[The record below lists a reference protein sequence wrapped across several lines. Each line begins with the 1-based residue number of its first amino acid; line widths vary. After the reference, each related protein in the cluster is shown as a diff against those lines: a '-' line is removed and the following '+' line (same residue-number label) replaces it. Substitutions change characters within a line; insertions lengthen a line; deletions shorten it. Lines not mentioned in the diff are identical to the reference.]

1 MSESLRPDPQEQESS
16 ISVLLVTAHDW
27 FASALQAVLEPEGF
41 AFARVRSARLAVRD
55 SRLVNPEIVIIGENL
70 PDMQVPELA
79 GALRTA
85 GLRDSVHILVYSPNF
100 WAESDEAAAMA
111 AGAWDIIKEPVRSQL
126 IVAKLRRLLEIKRL
140 IEQTEEGSLADTA
153 TGLYNLAGLMRVVRL
168 LEANATRTS
177 VPLSCVVL
185 GPGEPAV
192 GPKLDVQRQLTANL
206 AKRNLRTSDA
216 VGWLGEAEL
225 GIVAYNTSA
234 AGVTT
239 MVRRLNRQLEQSAD
253 WMDASGPLS
262 AGIVEFPLAGPA
274 TEGAQPRSPVA
285 SRIASLTRFAAART
299 ALRQARE
306 GGGGIRIAEIS

>member
-1 MSESLRPDPQEQESS
+1 MSESLRPDTQSRS
-16 ISVLLVTAHDW
+16 TSVLLVTAHDW

-70 PDMQVPELA
+70 PDMKVPELSR
-79 GALRTA
+79 ALRSA
-85 GLRDSVHILVYSPNF
+85 GLRDSVPILVYSPNF

-140 IEQTEEGSLADTA
+140 IELTEEGSLTDTA

-168 LEANATRTS
+168 LEANASRTA
-177 VPLSCVVL
+177 VPMSCVVL
-185 GPGEPAV
+185 GPAEPAT
-192 GPKLDVQRQLTANL
+192 GDRLEIQRQATAEV
-206 AKRNLRTSDA
+206 AKRTLRTSDA
-216 VGWLGEAEL
+216 MGWLGETEL
-225 GIVAYNTSA
+225 GVVAYNTSA

-239 MVRRLNRQLEQSAD
+239 MVRRLNRQIEPIGD
-253 WMDASGPLS
+253 WRPGTGPFS
-262 AGIVEFPLAGPA
+262 AGIVEFPSTDL
-274 TEGAQPRSPVA
+274 GAEDAKARNPVA
-285 SRIASLTRFAAART
+285 NRIASLTRFAAART

>member
-1 MSESLRPDPQEQESS
+1 MSESIRPDPQSKS
-16 ISVLLVTAHDW
+16 TSVLLVTAHDW

-41 AFARVRSARLAVRD
+41 AFARARSARLAVRD

-70 PDMQVPELA
+70 PDMQVPDLSR
-79 GALRTA
+79 ALRSA
-85 GLRDSVHILVYSPNF
+85 GLRDSVPILVYSPNF

-140 IEQTEEGSLADTA
+140 IELTEEGSLTDTA

-168 LEANATRTS
+168 LEANASRTA
-177 VPLSCVVL
+177 VPMSCVVL
-185 GPGEPAV
+185 GPAEPAT
-192 GPKLDVQRQLTANL
+192 GDRLETQRRQTAEL
-206 AKRNLRTSDA
+206 AKRTLRTSDA
-216 VGWLGEAEL
+216 IGWLGENEL
-225 GIVAYNTSA
+225 GVVAYNTSA

-239 MVRRLNRQLEQSAD
+239 MVRRLNRQIEPVGD
-253 WMDASGPLS
+253 WRPGSGPLS
-262 AGIVEFPLAGPA
+262 AGIVEFPSTDLSAEDG
-274 TEGAQPRSPVA
+274 QVRNPVA
-285 SRIASLTRFAAART
+285 NRIASLTRFAAART

>member
-1 MSESLRPDPQEQESS
+1 MSETIRPDAQTTST
-16 ISVLLVTAHDW
+16 SVLLVTAHDW

-70 PDMQVPELA
+70 PDMKVPELTE
-79 GALRTA
+79 ALRSA
-85 GLRDSVHILVYSPNF
+85 GLRESVPILVYSPNF
-100 WAESDEAAAMA
+100 WAEADEAAAMA

-140 IEQTEEGSLADTA
+140 IELTEEGSLADSA

-168 LEANATRTS
+168 LEANATRTA

-185 GPGEPAV
+185 GPGQPAS
-192 GPKLDVQRQLTANL
+192 GSDLDLQRKGTAEL
-206 AKRNLRTSDA
+206 ARNHLRTSDA
-216 VGWLGEAEL
+216 VGWLGDSEL

-239 MVRRLNRQLEQSAD
+239 MVRRLNSQLDLVPDRFGERH
-253 WMDASGPLS
+253 GPLS
-262 AGIVEFPLAGPA
+262 AGIVEFPSSGLVREEALARG
-274 TEGAQPRSPVA
+274 PVA
-285 SRIASLTRFAAART
+285 SRIATLTRFAAART

>member
-1 MSESLRPDPQEQESS
+1 MSESVRPDVQATST
-16 ISVLLVTAHDW
+16 SVLLVTAHDW

-55 SRLVNPEIVIIGENL
+55 STLVDPEIVIIGENL
-70 PDMQVPELA
+70 PDMKVPELTT
-79 GALRTA
+79 ALRSA
-85 GLRDSVHILVYSPNF
+85 GLRESVPILVYSPNF
-100 WAESDEAAAMA
+100 WAEADEAAAMA

-140 IEQTEEGSLADTA
+140 IELTEEGSLADTA
-153 TGLYNLAGLMRVVRL
+153 TGLYNLAGLMRVVRI
-168 LEANATRTS
+168 LEANATRTA

-185 GPGEPAV
+185 GPGQPAS
-192 GPKLDVQRQLTANL
+192 GSDLDLQRKGTAEL
-206 AKRNLRTSDA
+206 ARNHLRTSDA
-216 VGWLGEAEL
+216 VGWLGESEL

-239 MVRRLNRQLEQSAD
+239 MVRRLNQQLQQMPDRWGERH
-253 WMDASGPLS
+253 GPLS
-262 AGIVEFPLAGPA
+262 AGIVEFPSPDLVR
-274 TEGAQPRSPVA
+274 EEVRSRGPVA
-285 SRIASLTRFAAART
+285 GRIASLTRFAAART

>member
-1 MSESLRPDPQEQESS
+1 MSESPRPDPQASS
-16 ISVLLVTAHDW
+16 TGVLLVTAHDW

-55 SRLVNPEIVIIGENL
+55 SALVNPELVIIGENL
-70 PDMQVPELA
+70 PDMTVPELA
-79 GALRTA
+79 RALRSA
-85 GLRDSVHILVYSPNF
+85 GLRDSVPILVYSPNF
-100 WAESDEAAAMA
+100 WAEADEAAAMA

-168 LEANATRTS
+168 LEANASRTA
-177 VPLSCVVL
+177 VPLTCVVL
-185 GPGEPAV
+185 GPGEPAI
-192 GPKLDVQRQLTANL
+192 GSKLGVQRKLTADL
-206 AKRNLRTSDA
+206 ARRSLRTSDA
-216 VGWLGEAEL
+216 VGWLGESEL
-225 GIVAYNTSA
+225 GVVAYNTSA

-239 MVRRLNRQLEQSAD
+239 MVRRLNHQLAQSAD
-253 WMDASGPLS
+253 WRSSGPLS
-262 AGIVEFPLAGPA
+262 AGIVEFPAAGIG
-274 TEGAQPRSPVA
+274 TDEAQSRSPIA

-306 GGGGIRIAEIS
+306 AGGGIRIAEIP

>member
-1 MSESLRPDPQEQESS
+1 MSESLRTDPQSRS
-16 ISVLLVTAHDW
+16 TNVLLVTAHDW

-70 PDMQVPELA
+70 PDMQVPELSR
-79 GALRTA
+79 ALRSA
-85 GLRDSVHILVYSPNF
+85 GLRDSVPILVYSPNF

-111 AGAWDIIKEPVRSQL
+111 AGAWDIIKEPVRSKL

-140 IEQTEEGSLADTA
+140 IELTEEGSLTDTA

-168 LEANATRTS
+168 LEANASRTA
-177 VPLSCVVL
+177 VPMSCVVL
-185 GPGEPAV
+185 GPAEPAT
-192 GPKLDVQRQLTANL
+192 GDRLETQRRETADL
-206 AKRNLRTSDA
+206 AKRHLRTSDA
-216 VGWLGEAEL
+216 IGWLGEAEL
-225 GIVAYNTSA
+225 GVVAYNTSA

-239 MVRRLNRQLEQSAD
+239 MVRRLNRQIEPIGD
-253 WMDASGPLS
+253 WREGRSPLS
-262 AGIVEFPLAGPA
+262 AGIVEFPSTDMSADDA
-274 TEGAQPRSPVA
+274 HARNPVA
-285 SRIASLTRFAAART
+285 NRIASLTRFAAART

>member
-1 MSESLRPDPQEQESS
+1 MSDTIRPDAQTTST
-16 ISVLLVTAHDW
+16 SVLLVTAHDW

-79 GALRTA
+79 KALRSA
-85 GLRDSVHILVYSPNF
+85 CLRESVPILVYSPNF
-100 WAESDEAAAMA
+100 WAEADEAAAMA

-140 IEQTEEGSLADTA
+140 IELTEEGSLADSA

-168 LEANATRTS
+168 LEANATRTA
-177 VPLSCVVL
+177 VPMSCVVL
-185 GPGEPAV
+185 VPGQPAA
-192 GPKLDVQRQLTANL
+192 GADLDLQRKGTAEL
-206 AKRNLRTSDA
+206 ARNHLRTSDA
-216 VGWLGEAEL
+216 VGWLGDSEL

-239 MVRRLNRQLEQSAD
+239 MVRRLNQQLESIPD
-253 WMDASGPLS
+253 RFGKRHGPLS
-262 AGIVEFPLAGPA
+262 AGIVEFPSPDLVREETLARG
-274 TEGAQPRSPVA
+274 PVA

>member
-1 MSESLRPDPQEQESS
+1 MSESLRPDTQSKS
-16 ISVLLVTAHDW
+16 TSVLLVTAHDW

-70 PDMQVPELA
+70 PDMQVPELSR
-79 GALRTA
+79 ALRSA
-85 GLRDSVHILVYSPNF
+85 GLRDSVPILVYSPNF

-140 IEQTEEGSLADTA
+140 IELTEEGSLTDTA

-168 LEANATRTS
+168 LEANASRTA
-177 VPLSCVVL
+177 VPMSCVVL
-185 GPGEPAV
+185 GPAEPAT
-192 GPKLDVQRQLTANL
+192 GDRLETQRRQTAEL
-206 AKRNLRTSDA
+206 AKRTLRTSDA
-216 VGWLGEAEL
+216 IGWLGETEL
-225 GIVAYNTSA
+225 GVVAYNTSA

-239 MVRRLNRQLEQSAD
+239 MVRRLNSQIEPVGD
-253 WMDASGPLS
+253 WRPGSGPLS
-262 AGIVEFPLAGPA
+262 AGIVEFPSTDLSAEDG
-274 TEGAQPRSPVA
+274 QVRNPVA
-285 SRIASLTRFAAART
+285 NRIASLTRFAAART

>member
-1 MSESLRPDPQEQESS
+1 MSDSFRPESQASS
-16 ISVLLVTAHDW
+16 TNVLLVTAHDW

-55 SRLVNPEIVIIGENL
+55 ARLVNPEIVIIGENL
-70 PDMQVPELA
+70 PDMQVPELTQ
-79 GALRTA
+79 ALRSA
-85 GLRDSVHILVYSPNF
+85 GLRDSVPVLVYSPNF

-168 LEANATRTS
+168 LEANASRTA
-177 VPLSCVVL
+177 VPLTCVVL
-185 GPGEPAV
+185 GPGEPAI
-192 GPKLDVQRQLTANL
+192 GSKLELQRKMTADL
-206 AKRNLRTSDA
+206 ARRSLRTSDA
-216 VGWLGEAEL
+216 IGWLGDAEL
-225 GIVAYNTSA
+225 GVVAYNTSA

-239 MVRRLNRQLEQSAD
+239 MVRRLNRQLDESSD
-253 WMDASGPLS
+253 WRPENGLLS
-262 AGIVEFPLAGPA
+262 AGIVEFPSADPGS
-274 TEGAQPRSPVA
+274 EDSQSRSPVA

>member
-1 MSESLRPDPQEQESS
+1 MSDTLRPDVQPTST
-16 ISVLLVTAHDW
+16 SVLLVTAHDW

-55 SRLVNPEIVIIGENL
+55 SRLVDPEIVIIGENL
-70 PDMQVPELA
+70 PDMKVPELA
-79 GALRTA
+79 TALRSA
-85 GLRDSVHILVYSPNF
+85 GLRESVPILVYSPNF
-100 WAESDEAAAMA
+100 WAEADEAAAMA

-140 IEQTEEGSLADTA
+140 IELTEEGSLADSA

-168 LEANATRTS
+168 LEANATRTA
-177 VPLSCVVL
+177 VPMSCVVL
-185 GPGEPAV
+185 GPGHPAA
-192 GPKLDVQRQLTANL
+192 GAELDLQRKGTAEL
-206 AKRNLRTSDA
+206 ARNHLRTSDA
-216 VGWLGEAEL
+216 VGWLGDSEL

-239 MVRRLNRQLEQSAD
+239 MVRRLNQQLDIIPDRWGERN
-253 WMDASGPLS
+253 GPLS
-262 AGIVEFPLAGPA
+262 AGIVEFPSPDLVREESHSRG
-274 TEGAQPRSPVA
+274 PVA

>member
-1 MSESLRPDPQEQESS
+1 MSESIRPDPNARS
-16 ISVLLVTAHDW
+16 INVLLVTAHDW

-70 PDMQVPELA
+70 PDMKVPELSR
-79 GALRTA
+79 ALRSA
-85 GLRDSVHILVYSPNF
+85 GLRDSVPILVYSPNF

-111 AGAWDIIKEPVRSQL
+111 AGAWDIIKEPVRSKL
-126 IVAKLRRLLEIKRL
+126 IVAKLHRLLEIKRL
-140 IEQTEEGSLADTA
+140 IEITEEGTLTDTA

-177 VPLSCVVL
+177 VPMSCVVL
-185 GPGEPAV
+185 GPAEPAT
-192 GPKLDVQRQLTANL
+192 GDRLEIQRRETADL
-206 AKRNLRTSDA
+206 AKRHLRTSDA
-216 VGWLGEAEL
+216 IGWLGEAEL
-225 GIVAYNTSA
+225 GVVAYNTSA

-239 MVRRLNRQLEQSAD
+239 MVRRLNRQIEPVGD
-253 WMDASGPLS
+253 WRAGRSPFS
-262 AGIVEFPLAGPA
+262 AGIVEFPS
-274 TEGAQPRSPVA
+274 TEVSADDGHAHNPVA
-285 SRIASLTRFAAART
+285 NRIASLTRFAAART